1 MEHVDQNVE
10 WGCRGEIYDLA
21 LEALYYITMTAD
33 A

>member
-1 MEHVDQNVE
+1 MEQVDQNVE

-21 LEALYYITMTAD
+21 LEALYYMTAD